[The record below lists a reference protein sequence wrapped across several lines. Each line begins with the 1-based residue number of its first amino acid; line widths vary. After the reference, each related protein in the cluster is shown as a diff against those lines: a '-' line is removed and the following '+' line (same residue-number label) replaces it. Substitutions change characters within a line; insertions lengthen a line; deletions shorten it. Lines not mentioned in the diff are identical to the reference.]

1 MVARLLGYHQLITLK
16 VTALKTNLWVK
27 HMFKKFLSIILF
39 ISGSFFALKP
49 VSANELLMQA
59 RRCIVDSTTNKDRRV
74 IMKFFFAAYTR
85 HPELKSIAQASP
97 DLTKEAIAGAAQLT
111 DRILTKDCVKE
122 LKPISDQQGL
132 NTAYAVVLNA
142 YGGLAAAEFN
152 GSPEIGAVIGDLGK
166 QLSKDELARVYGSP
180 STTAQPAAPQGP
192 TPPTSSAT
200 NTDKAPPPKKR

>member
-1 MVARLLGYHQLITLK
+1 MVQKI
-16 VTALKTNLWVK
+16 
-27 HMFKKFLSIILF
+27 LSIILF

-49 VSANELLMQA
+49 VSANELLVQA

-85 HPELKSIAQASP
+85 HPELKSIAQTSP
-97 DLTKEAIAGAAQLT
+97 ELVQEAIKGAAQLT

-152 GSPEIGAVIGDLGK
+152 GSPEIGAVIGDLAK

-180 STTAQPAAPQGP
+180 STIAQPAAQQGA

-200 NTDKAPPPKKR
+200 NTDKAAPPKKR

>member
-1 MVARLLGYHQLITLK
+1 MTRRLFF
-16 VTALKTNLWVK
+16 V
-27 HMFKKFLSIILF
+27 FLLF
-39 ISGSFFALKP
+39 SCSLFTLKP
-49 VSANELLMQA
+49 VNANELLVQA

-85 HPELKSIAQASP
+85 HPELKSIAQTSP
-97 DLTKEAIAGAAQLT
+97 ELVQEAIKGAAQLT

-152 GSPEIGAVIGDLGK
+152 GSPEIGAVIGDLAK

-180 STTAQPAAPQGP
+180 STTAQPAAPQGA

-200 NTDKAPPPKKR
+200 NTEKAPPPKKR